1 MNLKNFIHLTEA
13 KKFKHQTEEVED
25 GAEDTTI
32 EEPDEPIDNVSD
44 LEEDTTSESSDSES
58 SDSESSDDTVDSTEE
73 DTNNE
78 TTGTE
83 EDTSEDSDTNS
94 DEDDITYDEFGN
106 IVEDTTEEPSEAI
119 ERKRNNLIDTKLNEL
134 YDTYNK
140 FYVYITELEFDQ
152 ENRDLLNPS
161 FIKMKDNLEILDT
174 YIKENKKD
182 LFAIKVKNLLVFRT
196 SFILTKNEI
205 DSIILEYDI
214 KV

>member
-1 MNLKNFIHLTEA
+1 MNLRNFIHLTEA
-13 KKFKHQTEEVED
+13 KSFKPQTEEVED
-25 GAEDTTI
+25 APEETTI
-32 EEPDEPIDNVSD
+32 EEPEEPIDDVSD
-44 LEEDTTSESSDSES
+44 LEEDTSADE
-58 SDSESSDDTVDSTEE
+58 
-73 DTNNE
+73 E
-78 TTGTE
+78 TTDTTE
-83 EDTSEDSDTNS
+83 EDTSNETDSEDYNSEDTN
-94 DEDDITYDEFGN
+94 DNPEEDDITYDEFGN
-106 IVEDTTEEPSEAI
+106 IVEDTAEEPSEAI
-119 ERKRNNLIDTKLNEL
+119 ERKRNNLIDSKLNEL

-140 FYVYITELEFDQ
+140 FYTYMTELEFDQ

-161 FIKMKDNLEILDT
+161 FVKMKDNLEILDT

>member
-13 KKFKHQTEEVED
+13 KKFKPQTEEVED
-25 GAEDTTI
+25 GAEENTF

-44 LEEDTTSESSDSES
+44 LEEDTSTDDGDEPT
-58 SDSESSDDTVDSTEE
+58 DTVEE
-73 DTNNE
+73 DTTDE
-78 TTGTE
+78 TETE
-83 EDTSEDSDTNS
+83 DVSSEDSDGVS

-106 IVEDTTEEPSEAI
+106 IVEDTTEEPSDAI